1 MSTWTQVSTRSSVPQ
16 PTNNPASIPHIPD
29 FTNSLPLDEP
39 KKAALFCHILQYFT
53 IFFDIKNLLIHPVR
67 CQFREY
73 VLLFQPSPASGAGG
87 EWQARV
93 ALALFTD
100 QSQPA
105 SERPSAERYGLPVL
119 TWEWGLKIRKTW
131 INMAGILIH
140 IIENL
145 EIRVG

>member
-1 MSTWTQVSTRSSVPQ
+1 M
-16 PTNNPASIPHIPD
+16 
-29 FTNSLPLDEP
+29 
-39 KKAALFCHILQYFT
+39 QYFT
-53 IFFDIKNLLIHPVR
+53 IFCNTLPYVSIFYLLIHPVR

-93 ALALFTD
+93 ALALTD

-119 TWEWGLKIRKTW
+119 FTWEWGLTKILCLFIGDKIRKTW